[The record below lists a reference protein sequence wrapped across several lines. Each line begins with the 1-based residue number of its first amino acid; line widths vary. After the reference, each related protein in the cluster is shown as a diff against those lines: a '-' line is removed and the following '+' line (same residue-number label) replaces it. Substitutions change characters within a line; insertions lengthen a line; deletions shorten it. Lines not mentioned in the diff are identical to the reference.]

1 MLAYGSNNS
10 IIIYN
15 IDTFQEITTLNNHS
29 STILSVYFSKSEKIY
44 IKISNNL
51 LKNKFY
57 FLI

>member
-15 IDTFQEITTLNNHS
+15 IDTFQEIITLNNHS
-29 STILSVYFSKSEKIY
+29 STILSVYFSKSERIY

>member
-15 IDTFQEITTLNNHS
+15 IDTFQEIITLNNHS